1 MDILDKVRQYLKSE
15 LRLNLSDEKTLITN
29 AQNDTALFL
38 STKITRRN
46 HGSFR
51 RMNGFLVRNVREIRL
66 TAPIDKITKKLTDNG
81 FLKENEPSPR
91 FL

>member
-1 MDILDKVRQYLKSE
+1 MDILEKVKQYLKSE

-29 AQNDTALFL
+29 AQNDSALFL
-38 STKITRRN
+38 STKFQRRD

-66 TAPIDKITKKLTDNG
+66 TAPIDKITKKLTVNG